1 MWQFTRG
8 YMRLLGS
15 QWGFSTARPFA
26 SSPQS
31 WWSCFSSDLL
41 PIPVTAVVMASWF
54 PKSLDWV
61 DLMVFVVFFDDMKS
75 MNLTKYSFPS
85 RLLSPLL
92 GLILVEILSDTWYVV
107 YMVWTSRW
115 FSDYLIA
122 KQDDSEMIDANQKVN
137 FPCSPQCGLRLWS
150 KMHHCPVIHVLRIQ
164 QFLSLFEG
172 IPHVDVP
179 KRFMARAFSTNEH
192 QLADQSPS

>member
-1 MWQFTRG
+1 MV
-8 YMRLLGS
+8 GS
-15 QWGFSTARPFA
+15 W
-26 SSPQS
+26 
-31 WWSCFSSDLL
+31 CFL
-41 PIPVTAVVMASWF
+41 T
-54 PKSLDWV
+54 
-61 DLMVFVVFFDDMKS
+61 MKS

-179 KRFMARAFSTNEH
+179 KRFMARAFNRQMNRSRSAQSTIQYISWLINPPKKNRISTRNVH
-192 QLADQSPS
+192 GFVFTL